1 MTGSVV
7 KIIIRYC
14 AAQGATVIQL
24 ANHFRKSRQAI
35 YTFIGEED
43 EWEGISAIEAFNLGV
58 SAEKLLRKLKENN
71 NEATIPFRISPRLH
85 SAIEQRLDL
94 QRRRFAQMREKQ
106 EQKEV
111 RRERFVRIL
120 ESLRN
125 LAGSD
130 SQRDEEVKETIE
142 DDDAEYIG
150 TKLKDKEIDEN
161 IQNLIDKKIVDLDSD
176 DSNYYCLDNSNL
188 EELGLNIKTDNYF
201 IVDYK
206 KNDVIYIEGVEN
218 SEGNTVYKL
227 SDMK

>member
-1 MTGSVV
+1 MKKQKSLVV
-7 KIIIRYC
+7 TYIKIFIVIAIIAVGIYI
-14 AAQGATVIQL
+14 AIKFFNKEYSSEEYETIKTDMLLIQGQTEVL
-24 ANHFRKSRQAI
+24 S
-35 YTFIGEED
+35 
-43 EWEGISAIEAFNLGV
+43 
-58 SAEKLLRKLKENN
+58 
-71 NEATIPFRISPRLH
+71 
-85 SAIEQRLDL
+85 
-94 QRRRFAQMREKQ
+94 
-106 EQKEV
+106 QKVE
-111 RRERFVRIL
+111 
-120 ESLRN
+120 
-125 LAGSD
+125 
-130 SQRDEEVKETIE
+130 IE

-161 IQNLIDKKIVDLDSD
+161 IQNLIDKKIVDLYSD

>member
-1 MTGSVV
+1 MKKQKSLVV
-7 KIIIRYC
+7 TYIKIFIVIAIIAVGIYI
-14 AAQGATVIQL
+14 AIKFFNKEYSSEEYETIKTDMLLIQGQTEVL
-24 ANHFRKSRQAI
+24 S
-35 YTFIGEED
+35 
-43 EWEGISAIEAFNLGV
+43 
-58 SAEKLLRKLKENN
+58 
-71 NEATIPFRISPRLH
+71 
-85 SAIEQRLDL
+85 
-94 QRRRFAQMREKQ
+94 
-106 EQKEV
+106 QKVE
-111 RRERFVRIL
+111 
-120 ESLRN
+120 
-125 LAGSD
+125 
-130 SQRDEEVKETIE
+130 IE